1 MAMLNNQMVSL
12 KNIEHKSAK
21 ANPWHAVAKKNRI
34 ILIMFMNDVSSCFII
49 VIGILKHLHIF
60 MISSPNSGS
69 QRMSSSGIGSRL
81 YLSPTGAAWIIQMIQ
96 LQSHWTHLDAAL
108 LIYAC

>member
-1 MAMLNNQMVSL
+1 MAMLHKQMVSL
-12 KNIEHKSAK
+12 KYIEHTSAK
-21 ANPWHAVAKKNRI
+21 ANPWHAVAKKNLCI

-49 VIGILKHLHIF
+49 VMGILKHLHIF
-60 MISSPNSGS
+60 MISSPKSGS

-96 LQSHWTHLDAAL
+96 QMQSHWM
-108 LIYAC
+108 